1 MYNIQSMVKNFSAK
15 WLVFTDLDGTL
26 LDRRYDLEA
35 AAAAMDSLH
44 DLGCICIPASSKTYD
59 EMVALNKFRKFPSPC
74 IFENGAGLF
83 WPSSAEPESL
93 GRCANEI
100 HDLLDHIRDE
110 HRFGF
115 RTFRDIG
122 CDELCEITGLDHSGA
137 IAAKARTGSMP
148 LLWEDSEQAQDTF
161 HEILGFIG
169 LQIVRGGLFHT
180 VLDKSCSKAVGMKTI
195 VEHFQRGEHRPALVA
210 CGDAENDLNML
221 HCADFALIFPGSD
234 GQYLSLDHKFLHRA
248 KASGHEAWLEA
259 LHQILVLEDHKTE
272 TSVPKTETQSFE

>member
-1 MYNIQSMVKNFSAK
+1 MNNIQSMVKNFSAK

-35 AAAAMDSLH
+35 AATAMDDLH

-59 EMVALNKFRKFPSPC
+59 EMVALNKYRKFPSPC

-100 HDLLDHIRDE
+100 HDLLEHIRDE
-110 HRFGF
+110 HSFAF
-115 RTFRDIG
+115 RTIRDIG
-122 CDELCEITGLDHSGA
+122 CDELREITGLDHSGA
-137 IAAKARTGSMP
+137 VAAKARTGSMP
-148 LLWEDSEQAQDTF
+148 LLWQDSEQAQDTF

-169 LQIVRGGLFHT
+169 LQIVRGGLFQT

-195 VEHFQRGEHRPALVA
+195 AEHFNRGENRPALVA
-210 CGDAENDLNML
+210 CGDAENDLDML
-221 HCADFALIFPGSD
+221 LSADFAVLFPDSN

-248 KASGHEAWLEA
+248 KASGHEAWLQA
-259 LHQILVLEDHKTE
+259 LQQVLIHNE
-272 TSVPKTETQSFE
+272 PKGESPMPRTETQSFE